1 MSRSIEIV
9 LRDTFV
15 QWVGVYLRTFPRAYL
30 KSGADPAAYGPSY
43 AVYKSVVET
52 YKDNVFRAA
61 AEGIN
66 QYLNFFFIRADAT
79 VDEFKVIYFLGRA
92 IEAQLA
98 ARGLA
103 SVAKAHSFSMIGLL
117 DYRLQTLGIDKPR
130 LTKAMALVAD
140 SSINWSE
147 QLGKVGA
154 YLIYKTVATA
164 PECISDAK
172 LAQMCAELA
181 KRNKAKV

>member
-66 QYLNFFFIRADAT
+66 QYLNFFFIRM
-79 VDEFKVIYFLGRA
+79 KRLI
-92 IEAQLA
+92 QLFI
-98 ARGLA
+98 LN
-103 SVAKAHSFSMIGLL
+103 F
-117 DYRLQTLGIDKPR
+117 
-130 LTKAMALVAD
+130 
-140 SSINWSE
+140 
-147 QLGKVGA
+147 QLGYCNVLTIFGTPSTSIHF
-154 YLIYKTVATA
+154 YGEFDDRWMIH
-164 PECISDAK
+164 
-172 LAQMCAELA
+172 
-181 KRNKAKV
+181 